1 MRNRTVKMEIG
12 SSTIFQQYPSPF
24 CAFVLLQ
31 TAMCLDI
38 EKQYDIVFGNIGS
51 LKL

>member
-1 MRNRTVKMEIG
+1 MEIG

-31 TAMCLDI
+31 TAICLDI
-38 EKQYDIVFGNIGS
+38 EKQYGIVFSNIGS
-51 LKL
+51 SKL

>member
-1 MRNRTVKMEIG
+1 MEIG
-12 SSTIFQQYPSPF
+12 SSTIFQQDPSPF